1 MEMKDL
7 SKNVNP
13 YTTRIKGLWILA
25 FDCESD
31 SAEDLEL
38 KRLLGVEFLIKTCK
52 LLIDG
57 RQQ

>member
-13 YTTRIKGLWILA
+13 YTTRIKVLWILA
-25 FDCESD
+25 FDCDSD